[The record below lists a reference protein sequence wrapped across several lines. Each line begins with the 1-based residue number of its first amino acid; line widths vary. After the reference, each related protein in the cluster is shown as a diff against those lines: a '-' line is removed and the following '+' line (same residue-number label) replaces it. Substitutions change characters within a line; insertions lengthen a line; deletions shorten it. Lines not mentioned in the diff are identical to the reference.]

1 MHFLPDVY
9 VPCEQCHGK
18 RYNRE
23 TLEVRFKGKTIADV
37 LDMPVEEALEFFEHI
52 PKIRRRLET
61 LNDVGLGY
69 IRLGQPA
76 TTLSGGEAQRV
87 KLATELSKVA
97 TGRTL
102 YILDEPTTGLHF
114 ADVER
119 LLEVLHRLVDAGN
132 SVVVIEHNLDVIK
145 TADRIIDM
153 GPEGGDEGG
162 TLVAAGTP
170 EEVAGTPGS
179 AHRRVPRRARDAG
192 GTTRDARQEASS
204 EGRRSRV
211 IEVVELR
218 KRYAPKAPEAVA
230 GISFEARRGEVFG
243 LLGPN
248 GAGKTTTIG
257 ALTTRVRPTSG
268 YVAIDGIDVQADPV
282 AVKQR
287 IAVVPQRPNL
297 DRQLKAIENLTF
309 HAAYFGYGRAE
320 RRKRALEV
328 MKALGLEGREDEDVN
343 NLSGGMAQRL
353 LIARAL
359 MHRPQVLFLDEPTTG
374 LDPQSRLF
382 LWDRIEELRE
392 AGTTILLTT
401 HDMVEAD
408 RLCDNI
414 AIVDHGT
421 IVALDTPSGLR
432 RLLPGAGGV
441 EVVATGLADA
451 DGALGA
457 FGEVEVAGTADG
469 RRQIRIYGDGVD
481 PAAVVDA
488 VRGVGGEMLELRRLE
503 GSLEDV
509 FVHLTG
515 RDLR

>member
-1 MHFLPDVY
+1 
-9 VPCEQCHGK
+9 
-18 RYNRE
+18 
-23 TLEVRFKGKTIADV
+23 
-37 LDMPVEEALEFFEHI
+37 
-52 PKIRRRLET
+52 
-61 LNDVGLGY
+61 
-69 IRLGQPA
+69 
-76 TTLSGGEAQRV
+76 
-87 KLATELSKVA
+87 
-97 TGRTL
+97 
-102 YILDEPTTGLHF
+102 
-114 ADVER
+114 
-119 LLEVLHRLVDAGN
+119 
-132 SVVVIEHNLDVIK
+132 
-145 TADRIIDM
+145 
-153 GPEGGDEGG
+153 
-162 TLVAAGTP
+162 
-170 EEVAGTPGS
+170 
-179 AHRRVPRRARDAG
+179 
-192 GTTRDARQEASS
+192 
-204 EGRRSRV
+204 V

-328 MKALGLEGREDEDVN
+328 MKALGLEGRDDEDVN

-441 EVVATGLADA
+441 EVVATGMADA
-451 DGALGA
+451 EGQLGP

-488 VRGVGGEMLELRRLE
+488 VRDSGGEMLELRRLE

>member
-1 MHFLPDVY
+1 
-9 VPCEQCHGK
+9 
-18 RYNRE
+18 
-23 TLEVRFKGKTIADV
+23 
-37 LDMPVEEALEFFEHI
+37 
-52 PKIRRRLET
+52 
-61 LNDVGLGY
+61 
-69 IRLGQPA
+69 
-76 TTLSGGEAQRV
+76 
-87 KLATELSKVA
+87 
-97 TGRTL
+97 
-102 YILDEPTTGLHF
+102 
-114 ADVER
+114 
-119 LLEVLHRLVDAGN
+119 
-132 SVVVIEHNLDVIK
+132 
-145 TADRIIDM
+145 
-153 GPEGGDEGG
+153 
-162 TLVAAGTP
+162 
-170 EEVAGTPGS
+170 
-179 AHRRVPRRARDAG
+179 
-192 GTTRDARQEASS
+192 
-204 EGRRSRV
+204 V

-230 GISFEARRGEVFG
+230 GMSFQARRGEVFG

-268 YVAIDGIDVQADPV
+268 YAAIDGIDVQADPV

-320 RRKRALEV
+320 RRRRALEV
-328 MKALGLEGREDEDVN
+328 MAALGLEGREDEDVN

-382 LWDRIEELRE
+382 LWDRIEEMRE

-408 RLCDNI
+408 RLCDHI

-451 DGALGA
+451 DGALSA

-469 RRQIRIYGDGVD
+469 RRQVRIYGDGVD

-488 VRGVGGEMLELRRLE
+488 VRGAGGDMLELRRLE

>member
-1 MHFLPDVY
+1 
-9 VPCEQCHGK
+9 VP
-18 RYNRE
+18 
-23 TLEVRFKGKTIADV
+23 
-37 LDMPVEEALEFFEHI
+37 M
-52 PKIRRRLET
+52 
-61 LNDVGLGY
+61 
-69 IRLGQPA
+69 
-76 TTLSGGEAQRV
+76 
-87 KLATELSKVA
+87 
-97 TGRTL
+97 
-102 YILDEPTTGLHF
+102 
-114 ADVER
+114 
-119 LLEVLHRLVDAGN
+119 
-132 SVVVIEHNLDVIK
+132 
-145 TADRIIDM
+145 
-153 GPEGGDEGG
+153 
-162 TLVAAGTP
+162 
-170 EEVAGTPGS
+170 
-179 AHRRVPRRARDAG
+179 
-192 GTTRDARQEASS
+192 
-204 EGRRSRV
+204 
-211 IEVVELR
+211 IEVVDLR
-218 KRYAPKAPEAVA
+218 KRYAAKGPEAVA
-230 GISFEARRGEVFG
+230 GISFAARRGEVFG

-257 ALTTRVRPTSG
+257 TLTTRVRPTSG

-297 DRQLKAIENLTF
+297 DRQLRALENLTF

-320 RRKRALEV
+320 RRRRALEV
-328 MKALGLEGREDEDVN
+328 MRLLGLEGRENDDVN
-343 NLSGGMAQRL
+343 EYSGGMAQRL

-382 LWDRIEELRE
+382 LWDRIEELRG

-408 RLCDNI
+408 RLCDHI
-414 AIVDHGT
+414 AIVDHGR

-441 EVVATGLADA
+441 EVVLTGPAAVADA
-451 DGALGA
+451 LGEL
-457 FGEVEVAGTADG
+457 GEVEVASMADG
-469 RRQIRIYGDGVD
+469 RRDIRVYGDHVD

-488 VRGVGGEMLELRRLE
+488 VRGAGGEILELRRLE